1 MRPKRGRSLDIGVV
15 APSLGS
21 KGQIKLSY
29 RHPRAAWL
37 AEAPRPYINGL
48 VHTTRFHLLRRIQGT
63 LLKFFPYLKPISK
76 HGGNAG

>member
-1 MRPKRGRSLDIGVV
+1 MRPKRGRSLDIGVI

-29 RHPRAAWL
+29 RHPRVAWL

-48 VHTTRFHLLRRIQGT
+48 VHIQPGSICCGEYKGLCSSFFHIG
-63 LLKFFPYLKPISK
+63 
-76 HGGNAG
+76 